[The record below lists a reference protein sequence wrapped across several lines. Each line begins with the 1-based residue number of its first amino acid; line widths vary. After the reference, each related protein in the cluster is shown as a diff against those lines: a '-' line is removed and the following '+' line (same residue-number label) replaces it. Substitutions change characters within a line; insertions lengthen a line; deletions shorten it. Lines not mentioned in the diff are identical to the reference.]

1 MDLLGLERG
10 CPMNS
15 FRNHMIYAY
24 APHHWVCLVGIS
36 DTKNIVT
43 NPWVGQRVDPTYR
56 YQHQFTHPDLK
67 EICKKKSL
75 LQQPGD
81 SKWRPFDSLVGGH
94 WTSETVTFSPSQ
106 KGHQQNCQEGELF
119 STSLWFPAKKKHYTT
134 RVFQPIQLPL
144 QLIWLVSF
152 LRWKRTLSSNF
163 LFRVTGQ
170 RRDSEEKKAFK
181 KKSGMVTKQMDVSKN
196 KATPKLSSSLIG
208 CSFINHPFW
217 GTPILGN
224 PQIKVKLFLVKRNAM
239 GKRVGHRKNS
249 RKRTLDLYKDWD
261 DLLLME

>member
-119 STSLWFPAKKKHYTT
+119 STSLWFPAKKNITPLEFFNRFNSHYSW
-134 RVFQPIQLPL
+134 F
-144 QLIWLVSF
+144 
-152 LRWKRTLSSNF
+152 
-163 LFRVTGQ
+163 
-170 RRDSEEKKAFK
+170 
-181 KKSGMVTKQMDVSKN
+181 
-196 KATPKLSSSLIG
+196 
-208 CSFINHPFW
+208 
-217 GTPILGN
+217 
-224 PQIKVKLFLVKRNAM
+224 
-239 GKRVGHRKNS
+239 
-249 RKRTLDLYKDWD
+249 DLYRFFGENAPFPATFCFGSPVNAEILKRRKHSKTNQGWSRNKWMFPKIR
-261 DLLLME
+261 LPPNYHPV